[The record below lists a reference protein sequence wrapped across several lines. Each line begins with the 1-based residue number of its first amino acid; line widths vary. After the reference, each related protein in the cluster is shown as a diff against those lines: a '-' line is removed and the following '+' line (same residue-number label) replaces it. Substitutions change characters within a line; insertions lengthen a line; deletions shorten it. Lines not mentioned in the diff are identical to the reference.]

1 MKARILKIVSE
12 LKELVREMDENGV
25 SENSLDDVYDKLNQI
40 EDEIYEDDTISDAY
54 EENENY

>member
-12 LKELVREMDENGV
+12 LKELVREIDEHGL
-25 SENSLDDVYDKLNQI
+25 SENSLDDMYDKLNQI
-40 EDEIYEDDTISDAY
+40 EDEIYEDDTNSEAY